1 MRKNEN
7 FIKEVIMGEELTGQ
21 ASGSGSV
28 NMERATTG
36 KRVEIANHIGDVLY
50 WYKRP
55 RVTSPEDCATR
66 LNEYFDYCY
75 TTGSIPTWEEVAL
88 ALGTSV
94 NGLADWERKNK
105 MGPAIAQLVAE
116 ARTVLSAVDAKLAS
130 TGAVYNQVY
139 IFRAKNFYGLSDRQ
153 DVQVTSTN
161 PLLTATDPAEIQKRY
176 LDSLPEIEGG
186 HDDGSMGE
194 V

>member
-1 MRKNEN
+1 
-7 FIKEVIMGEELTGQ
+7 MGEELAGQ

-28 NMERATTG
+28 SMEKATKNL
-36 KRVEIANHIGDVLY
+36 KRQEIQGHIGDVLY

-55 RVTSPEDCATR
+55 PVTSPDDCANR
-66 LNEYFDYCY
+66 LNEYFAHCY
-75 TTGSIPTWEEVAL
+75 NTGSIPTWEEVAL

-105 MGPAIAQLVAE
+105 KGPAIAQLVAE
-116 ARTVLSAVDAKLAS
+116 ARTVLSAIDAKLAS

-153 DVQVTSTN
+153 DLQVTATN
-161 PLLTATDPAEIQKRY
+161 PLLTATDPVEIQQRY
-176 LDSLPEIEGG
+176 IDSLPEIEGCES
-186 HDDGSMGE
+186 DDE